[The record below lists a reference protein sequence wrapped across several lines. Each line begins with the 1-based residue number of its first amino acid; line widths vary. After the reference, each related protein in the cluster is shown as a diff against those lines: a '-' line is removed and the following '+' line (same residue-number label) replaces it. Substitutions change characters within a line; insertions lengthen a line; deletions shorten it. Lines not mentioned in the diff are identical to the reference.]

1 MSTCPELDLISVYL
15 DEELP
20 RQYEQ
25 KLEKHIETC
34 AECQAVY
41 KTFKDSSNILQQ
53 DARNIFFSDKQLDE
67 SFLRLKT
74 KMNYHAVTQS
84 NNFGFSRILKWAMPV
99 VTATAVLLA
108 VVLPIRAVK
117 QNSVPVYAQQF
128 YSPIKA
134 TAISNIQNIPSLL
147 HEAGVAKEASLY
159 TRTPVSTIEE
169 KLTTATIDI
178 FRPELSETIRISIN
192 LNGFANFNSQTPYED
207 VILPASFTVDV
218 QN

>member
-53 DARNIFFSDKQLDE
+53 DARNIVFSDKQLDE

-128 YSPIKA
+128 YSPVKA

>member
-53 DARNIFFSDKQLDE
+53 DARNIVFSDKQLDE

-108 VVLPIRAVK
+108 VVLPIRAIK

>member
-53 DARNIFFSDKQLDE
+53 DARNIVFSDKQLDE